1 MRTTLSRCVW
11 LLAAAALLFAVPQ
24 QGAPPLPFVSPIFGD
39 HMVLQRG
46 KPNAIW
52 GWSTPEDKVRI
63 ELAERSATA
72 VAGADGRWQAHIEPP
87 AAGGPYTLRIAGQQQ
102 AVQWTDVLVGDVWI
116 CAGQSNMQ
124 FGLGQA
130 RNGAE
135 EVKRADYPQIRYYV
149 VGQRAAYA
157 PVAVPR
163 GSWRAVSP
171 GTVGGRGGVIS
182 AVAYFFGRRLHED
195 LHVPIGL
202 VHEAVGGV
210 PAETFTSPEALRPLK
225 DFDDGIAEVERRRL
239 KGDPEYGNY
248 IMHWLDEY
256 DIGSKATSWADPALD
271 DSSWKTVRLPG
282 GFKELGVD
290 EVSNVSWFRREI
302 TLPDMLPEGM
312 ARLYLGSID
321 KMDTAY
327 INGRQVGA
335 SSWVENPRVYFAN
348 GVLKP
353 GRNVI
358 ALRIFKAKPGG
369 GFLGKADDLHITL
382 SDGSVIALAGEWK
395 GRVSVDARPPHPL
408 PIGYDNLPRMPGV
421 LYRGMLA
428 PIAPL
433 AITGAIW
440 YQGESNAERAEQY
453 RELLPAMIGDWRKL
467 FGQGDF
473 PFYIVSLPSYN
484 HRRDTPGDDSWAEM
498 REAQALTAR
507 NVPHSC
513 LAVTIDTGN
522 PDNIHPIDKKEP
534 GERLALCALAEHYGR
549 DLPHSGPTL
558 KSVKPLPGALKVQF
572 DHVDGGLVVKG
583 EKPAEFALAGDDRR
597 WYWADARV
605 EGDTV
610 VVSSPSVPDPKAVR
624 YAWQGNPAATLFNGA
639 GLPAVPFR
647 TDSWPG
653 ITAGRTRHD
662 F

>member
-11 LLAAAALLFAVPQ
+11 LLAAGALLFAVPQ

-52 GWSTPEDKVRI
+52 GWSTPGDKVRI

-72 VAGADGRWQAHIEPP
+72 VAGTDGRWQAHIEPP
-87 AAGGPYTLRIAGQQQ
+87 AAGGTYTRRIAGQQQ
-102 AVQWTDVLVGDVWI
+102 AVEWTDVLVGDVCI

-130 RNGAE
+130 RNGGE
-135 EVKRADYPQIRYYV
+135 EVKRADYPQIRYSV

-171 GTVGGRGGVIS
+171 GTVGGRGGGIS
-182 AVAYFFGRRLHED
+182 AVAYFFGRRLQED
-195 LHVPIGL
+195 SHIPIGL

-210 PAETFTSPEALRPLK
+210 LAETFTSPEALRPLK
-225 DFDDGIAEVERRRL
+225 DFDDGIAEVERRRQ
-239 KGDPEYGNY
+239 KADPEYGNY

-256 DIGSKATSWADPALD
+256 DIGAKTTSWADPARD

-290 EVSNVSWFRREI
+290 EVPNVSWFRREI
-302 TLPDMLPEGM
+302 RLPDTLPEGM

-348 GVLKP
+348 GV
-353 GRNVI
+353 
-358 ALRIFKAKPGG
+358 
-369 GFLGKADDLHITL
+369 
-382 SDGSVIALAGEWK
+382 
-395 GRVSVDARPPHPL
+395 
-408 PIGYDNLPRMPGV
+408 
-421 LYRGMLA
+421 
-428 PIAPL
+428 
-433 AITGAIW
+433 
-440 YQGESNAERAEQY
+440 
-453 RELLPAMIGDWRKL
+453 
-467 FGQGDF
+467 
-473 PFYIVSLPSYN
+473 
-484 HRRDTPGDDSWAEM
+484 
-498 REAQALTAR
+498 
-507 NVPHSC
+507 
-513 LAVTIDTGN
+513 
-522 PDNIHPIDKKEP
+522 P

-549 DLPHSGPTL
+549 DVPHSGPTL
-558 KSVKPLPGALKVQF
+558 KSVALLPGALKLHF
-572 DHVDGGLVVKG
+572 DHIDGGLVVKG
-583 EKPAEFALAGDDRR
+583 EKPAEFAIAGDDRK
-597 WYWADARV
+597 WYWANARI

-610 VVSSPSVPDPKAVR
+610 VVWSPSVSDPKAVR
-624 YAWQGNPAATLFNGA
+624 YAWQANPAATLFNGA

-647 TDSWPG
+647 TDHWPG